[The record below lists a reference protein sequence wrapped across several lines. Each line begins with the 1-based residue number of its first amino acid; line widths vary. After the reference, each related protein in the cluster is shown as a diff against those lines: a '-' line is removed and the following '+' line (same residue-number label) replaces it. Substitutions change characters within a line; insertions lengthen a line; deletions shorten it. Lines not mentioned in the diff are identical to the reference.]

1 MFRISNDTNWPIVKV
16 EDVADIVTAI
26 RAAKPGRYHVDEM
39 TVDLLPSGRIVR
51 HWGVVIKRADG
62 SVVFEPDEWE
72 T

>member
-1 MFRISNDTNWPIVKV
+1 MFRISNDMDWPIVKAH
-16 EDVADIVTAI
+16 DVADIVTAI
-26 RAAKPGRYHVDEM
+26 RVAKPGRYHIDEI

-72 T
+72 A

>member
-1 MFRISNDTNWPIVKV
+1 MFRISNDPDRLIVKV
-16 EDVADIVTAI
+16 QDVAGIVTSI
-26 RAAKPGRYHVDEM
+26 REAKPGRYHIDEI

-51 HWGVVIKRADG
+51 HWGVAIKRADG